1 MKQVIKSV
9 LARFILGCCIVALV
23 LLGGPRAMR
32 PAIAAPSP
40 TIDDIGLCAV
50 TEQSID
56 LNNANLLAFTD
67 CPGFYPN
74 LASVILTHGPYSAVD
89 DVLSIPDLTDYQKSL
104 LKGNLKAFTVSDPV
118 VPLEQR
124 MPPRLNQPAH

>member
-1 MKQVIKSV
+1 MKQAIKQM
-9 LARFILGCCIVALV
+9 LARFILGCCIVVLM
-23 LLGGPRAMR
+23 LLGGPWAIR
-32 PAIAAPSP
+32 PAIAAPTP
-40 TIDDIGLCAV
+40 AIDDIGRCAV
-50 TEQSID
+50 AEQSID

-89 DVLSIPDLTDYQKSL
+89 DVLAIPDLTDYQKGL
-104 LKGNLKAFTVSDPV
+104 LKANLKAFTVSDPM

-124 MPPRLNQPAH
+124 MPPRINQPAH